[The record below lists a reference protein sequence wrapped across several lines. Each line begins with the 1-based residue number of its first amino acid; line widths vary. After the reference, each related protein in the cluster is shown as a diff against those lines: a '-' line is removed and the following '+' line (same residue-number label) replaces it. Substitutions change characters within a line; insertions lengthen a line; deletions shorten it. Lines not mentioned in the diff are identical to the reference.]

1 MFRTST
7 ALFLSLY
14 LILPSLA
21 SAQQGRVIT
30 DQSGI
35 PRKGKEIADFVPRGW
50 KIEARVSGDLNRDSL
65 PDYALKLV
73 EDKPAANGDVPN
85 ERRRVLIVLLR
96 TGEGKLA
103 RAAVTDRLLQCTTC
117 GGAFYGVVEAPA
129 NVAIKNGVLI
139 VDQDHGSR
147 EVTALTYRFRYE
159 PNAGRFALIGFDIA
173 TVDRATGV
181 EVSESTNYLT
191 GARITTRRSGA
202 KAVTS
207 KKNVATKKI
216 YIEQV
221 DSDEFE
227 AAAAERLHL

>member
-1 MFRTST
+1 MFQIL
-7 ALFLSLY
+7 AVLFLSLY
-14 LILPSLA
+14 LILPA
-21 SAQQGRVIT
+21 FAFAGQDRAVTDHSA
-30 DQSGI
+30 I
-35 PRKGKEIADFVPRGW
+35 PREGKDIADFVPRGW

-73 EDKPAANGDVPN
+73 EDKPAAKDGVPN
-85 ERRRVLIVLLR
+85 ERQRSLVILLQ
-96 TGEGKLA
+96 TKEGRLT
-103 RAAVTDRLLQCTTC
+103 RAAVANRLLQCTTC

-159 PNAGRFALIGFDIA
+159 PNTGRFALIGFDIA
-173 TVDRATGV
+173 NVDRATGG

-191 GARITTRRSGA
+191 GSRITTRRNGA

-207 KKNVATKKI
+207 KKSVAARKI

-221 DSDEFE
+221 DSEDLE
-227 AAAAERLHL
+227 AAAAERLRL